1 MAQLFLSLLRRAPW
15 RLLLCRCQLPA
26 HRPAGPCDHLP
37 RPICLAPFA
46 LPHLPALCPWLLGT
60 APTQFCLGPAPLY
73 TRFPPL
79 LARPLLPFM
88 PIQSHAGCPRRRL
101 LPPACPVPP
110 SSCIALLPTHAH
122 VRHQHSRATT
132 RHLHPI
138 CSKTGRP
145 STKRTAGHARQRHKA
160 ACPSRRERKKGKVRA
175 SPYPHP
181 TGAPWVGIR
190 VGTCRAHKGAARS
203 PGLGILHTW
212 LCVALINSC
221 SHLVARRRA
230 ACPAEAG
237 QVRSQRCQAGLLET
251 AERRQ
256 AARGRGRERTRCART
271 SRGLWRRLPM
281 SRTPGRR
288 WPRCAVLRKG
298 LPTATAAPAA
308 PTLAGRQ
315 LGASMSL
322 AVAAAAAPAA
332 ATAPAWADAAA
343 AVQAAA
349 TAPAAGAPAV
359 GAVPSA
365 AAAAAVGAVPSA
377 AVGAPGAPDAAA
389 APAAASA

>member
-1 MAQLFLSLLRRAPW
+1 M
-15 RLLLCRCQLPA
+15 
-26 HRPAGPCDHLP
+26 
-37 RPICLAPFA
+37 
-46 LPHLPALCPWLLGT
+46 
-60 APTQFCLGPAPLY
+60 
-73 TRFPPL
+73 
-79 LARPLLPFM
+79 
-88 PIQSHAGCPRRRL
+88 
-101 LPPACPVPP
+101 V
-110 SSCIALLPTHAH
+110 
-122 VRHQHSRATT
+122 
-132 RHLHPI
+132 
-138 CSKTGRP
+138 
-145 STKRTAGHARQRHKA
+145 GHARQRHKA
-160 ACPSRRERKKGKVRA
+160 ARPSKRERKKGKVRA

-181 TGAPWVGIR
+181 TGAPWG
-190 VGTCRAHKGAARS
+190 GSQGGACRAHEGAARS
-203 PGLGILHTW
+203 PGLGRLHTW

-256 AARGRGRERTRCART
+256 AGRGRGRGRTRCART

-315 LGASMSL
+315 LGASTSL

-359 GAVPSA
+359 AVAVPSA
-365 AAAAAVGAVPSA
+365 AAA